1 MDSKQFHRRLS
12 GVQVI
17 LAALVLGFLWILW
30 DLQVVN
36 GAYYRSQSIR
46 KIVYTETVEAARGEI
61 LDRYG
66 RVLVTNRTSYQVTL
80 NTSLMGE
87 EEQRNGIL
95 LELLAI
101 AQEEGVSWP
110 DTLPISKT
118 APFTFA
124 LDEATTA
131 AKTNFDTLVSRM
143 SGWQAARDEGADALI
158 EKMRE
163 FFEVDPS
170 VSDEDARALV
180 GLLYELRL
188 RSSDIVRTSYV
199 FAQDVEIG
207 FISKVKERSLTGV
220 DIKATTVREYNTT
233 YAAHLLGRVGAMS
246 GAEWEIYQSQGYA
259 MDDTVG
265 KDGVEKAFESYLRGE
280 AAVRYYETNEAGKVV
295 SEYWRVDEET
305 GEELVPE
312 PGENVMLTLDIR
324 LQEVL
329 ERSLAERVPEL
340 DSEDTLG
347 ASGVVIDVRD
357 GSVLAMASY
366 PTFDLA
372 NLYTDST
379 LYQQVSTDPLSP
391 LLNRATQGL
400 YSPGSTFKMVTAI
413 GGLEEGI
420 ITPDTLILDTG
431 VYRYYDDYQPA
442 CWDYRQYGR
451 THGNQNVT
459 QAILN
464 SCNVFFYDVGRQLG
478 IEGLGEYAA
487 AFGLGEKTGLEI
499 YEEAGA
505 MDSPEYT
512 ASLGQTWYG
521 GLTLSVAIGQG
532 NSQFTPIQLANY
544 IATMVNG
551 GDLYSTHL
559 LKTVKSS
566 DYSQVVYEYEPQLR
580 GSLDLGEE
588 NLEAVKEGMR
598 QVGEKYF
605 SNLGVEVGAKTGSAQ
620 VAADLQTHAIFV
632 CFAPYDDPQIAI
644 ALVVERGGSGSG
656 LAPIAGDVMEYY
668 FHAESTLEAV
678 DGENELLR

>member
-118 APFTFA
+118 APFTFT

-207 FISKVKERSLTGV
+207 
-220 DIKATTVREYNTT
+220 
-233 YAAHLLGRVGAMS
+233 
-246 GAEWEIYQSQGYA
+246 
-259 MDDTVG
+259 
-265 KDGVEKAFESYLRGE
+265 
-280 AAVRYYETNEAGKVV
+280 
-295 SEYWRVDEET
+295 
-305 GEELVPE
+305 
-312 PGENVMLTLDIR
+312 
-324 LQEVL
+324 
-329 ERSLAERVPEL
+329 
-340 DSEDTLG
+340 
-347 ASGVVIDVRD
+347 
-357 GSVLAMASY
+357 
-366 PTFDLA
+366 
-372 NLYTDST
+372 
-379 LYQQVSTDPLSP
+379 
-391 LLNRATQGL
+391 
-400 YSPGSTFKMVTAI
+400 
-413 GGLEEGI
+413 
-420 ITPDTLILDTG
+420 
-431 VYRYYDDYQPA
+431 
-442 CWDYRQYGR
+442 
-451 THGNQNVT
+451 
-459 QAILN
+459 
-464 SCNVFFYDVGRQLG
+464 
-478 IEGLGEYAA
+478 
-487 AFGLGEKTGLEI
+487 
-499 YEEAGA
+499 
-505 MDSPEYT
+505 
-512 ASLGQTWYG
+512 
-521 GLTLSVAIGQG
+521 
-532 NSQFTPIQLANY
+532 
-544 IATMVNG
+544 
-551 GDLYSTHL
+551 
-559 LKTVKSS
+559 
-566 DYSQVVYEYEPQLR
+566 
-580 GSLDLGEE
+580 
-588 NLEAVKEGMR
+588 
-598 QVGEKYF
+598 
-605 SNLGVEVGAKTGSAQ
+605 
-620 VAADLQTHAIFV
+620 
-632 CFAPYDDPQIAI
+632 
-644 ALVVERGGSGSG
+644 
-656 LAPIAGDVMEYY
+656 
-668 FHAESTLEAV
+668 
-678 DGENELLR
+678 